1 MSSDVKGIILVM
13 VVWVLQEEHAS
24 TLVTSSE
31 DQTAILQAP
40 TENAEV
46 ILKGRLLC
54 LAIIS
59 LFVLYLFFFYKYS
72 TRRYRS
78 KLTTITLITN
88 YKEN

>member
-1 MSSDVKGIILVM
+1 M
-13 VVWVLQEEHAS
+13 VVWVLQEEHAT

-46 ILKGRLLC
+46 ILNGRLLC

-72 TRRYRS
+72 TRRYRP